1 MTDSTMDLNDKYL
14 IQLRR
19 ELTRAQARLGR
30 AEGQRDRLRDQNRE
44 LKKLLQESGIKL
56 PARLRWPD

>member
-1 MTDSTMDLNDKYL
+1 MDMNDKYL

-19 ELTRAQARLGR
+19 ALTRAQAKLGR
-30 AEGQRDRLRDQNRE
+30 AEGQRDRLYDQNKE
-44 LKKLLQESGIKL
+44 LKKLIRDNGIKL